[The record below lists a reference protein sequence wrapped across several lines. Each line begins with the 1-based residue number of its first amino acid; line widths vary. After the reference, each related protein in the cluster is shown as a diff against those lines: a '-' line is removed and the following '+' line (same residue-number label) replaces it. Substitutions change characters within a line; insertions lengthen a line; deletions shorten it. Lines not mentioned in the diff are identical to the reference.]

1 MNFGAI
7 DIGSNAVRLLIR
19 KSCFDKDGK
28 HYFQKISLTRVPIR
42 LGEDVFASG
51 VIPEE
56 KISKLIKT
64 MKSFRLLMD
73 VNEVDAY
80 RAVAT
85 SAMREAKNGEEVLK
99 KVIKESKIKLELISG
114 EEEADLLFTNF
125 NKSGLSKSKTYLY
138 IDVGGG
144 STEVTL
150 IKNNKRVQSYSFK
163 IGSVRLL
170 KGKVDEAIWID
181 AKKKIDKMTQGIR
194 GLVAIGTGGNINRIY
209 KESRHSFGEAIYLD
223 EIKNIVSF
231 IGKHSIEER
240 ITKLKL
246 KPDRADV
253 IVPAGKIYT
262 TFMSASGA
270 ERMMV
275 PKVGL
280 SDGIINQLHLDS
292 KK

>member
-1 MNFGAI
+1 MC
-7 DIGSNAVRLLIR
+7 IR
-19 KSCFDKDGK
+19 D
-28 HYFQKISLTRVPIR
+28 R
-42 LGEDVFASG
+42 
-51 VIPEE
+51 
-56 KISKLIKT
+56 
-64 MKSFRLLMD
+64 
-73 VNEVDAY
+73 
-80 RAVAT
+80 
-85 SAMREAKNGEEVLK
+85 
-99 KVIKESKIKLELISG
+99 
-114 EEEADLLFTNF
+114 
-125 NKSGLSKSKTYLY
+125 
-138 IDVGGG
+138 
-144 STEVTL
+144 
-150 IKNNKRVQSYSFK
+150 
-163 IGSVRLL
+163 
-170 KGKVDEAIWID
+170 
-181 AKKKIDKMTQGIR
+181 KKIDKMTQGIR